1 VHDELEREVAS
12 FVGKEAA
19 LVFGMGFA
27 TNSLTLP
34 VLMRG
39 KDSLI
44 ISDSLNHASIV
55 AGVRGSGARVKVFR
69 HNEPEHL
76 ERVLRAAIAE
86 GCVQPCG
93 GMRVELRCRS
103 AHLTQL
109 TRPHLRVCAQAAAH
123 APPVGQD
130 PHRGGGHLQHGGR
143 DLPPAGDRG
152 HQEKVPSVPVC
163 G

>member
-1 VHDELEREVAS
+1 MAS
-12 FVGKEAA
+12 FVGKPSA

-44 ISDSLNHASIV
+44 ISDALNHASIV

-86 GCVQPCG
+86 GCVRARRDAKRRTRRANRHPA
-93 GMRVELRCRS
+93 LRTLC
-103 AHLTQL
+103 AA
-109 TRPHLRVCAQAAAH
+109 LRLRLSSLLLAPAQAAAH

-130 PHRGGGHLQHGGR
+130 PDRRGGHL
-143 DLPPAGDRG
+143 
-152 HQEKVPSVPVC
+152 
-163 G
+163 